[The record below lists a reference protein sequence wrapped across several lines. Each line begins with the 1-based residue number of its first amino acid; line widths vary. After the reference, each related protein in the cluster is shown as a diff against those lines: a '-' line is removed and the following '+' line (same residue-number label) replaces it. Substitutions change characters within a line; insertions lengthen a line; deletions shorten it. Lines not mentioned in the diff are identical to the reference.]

1 MNKISRK
8 GFLKIAAAAAMS
20 GVTAGALSACN
31 SSSSSVAASG
41 ASVYTAGTYTA
52 TAKGMND
59 ITVTMTFSDTA
70 ITEVK
75 VDTANETLDLAVNSA
90 ADFQTMLMEAQS
102 AEIDGVSG
110 ATVTSNA
117 VKEAAA
123 DCIQQAMGLTGG
135 AEDESTSYGDDPRGA
150 ARAAAKADGRVFGY
164 SGPGDWLG
172 EAPAFSSVDSEVDCD
187 VCVVGLGHAGVAAV
201 LGAAE
206 KGAKVVGIESQT
218 EDNFAWYGEDIG
230 AWNSKFAQ
238 DAGIPAWDLGQICDE
253 FVTRSGGRA
262 DPGIV
267 SLYVQHSGET
277 LDHMLDVCKEMGVDE
292 RVYTYDNSEDGWT
305 IIHLNADYDK
315 IAAGK
320 NIYDCLDM
328 TNYPRKPGTRTWPA
342 TIQFMGPYSAEPV
355 DGVAANSVL
364 KYVQQAQLDNATRAK
379 EMDFLSFEIGEIE
392 EAALQKG
399 EDEALEDDY
408 KRLAN
413 GKEILESV
421 LEAHQLC
428 ASDGASEA
436 IGRALRSLASVSEY
450 DSDLKALYNQLMDVD
465 SLLNDFNREIS
476 GYADELDVD
485 EETLKKTEERLDL
498 INHLKTKYGDTIEKI
513 QAYCEEKKQRFAVLE
528 NYEGYLAE
536 RKSRFAACKKQLQKE
551 AENLTV
557 IRKEAAQRFTEQV
570 KQALMDLNFLDVQFE
585 LDFRL
590 LEDYMVSG
598 QDEVCFMIST
608 NPGQPLRPVQD
619 TASGGELS
627 RIMLAVKSVMADQE
641 KVETL
646 IFDEIDSGISGRT
659 AQMVSEKLALIAG
672 NHQVICITHLA
683 QIAAMAD
690 VHFMIE
696 KKVIE
701 NETQT
706 SIRQLDEKESIDEL
720 ARILGG
726 AKITQMV
733 LDSAKEMRQL
743 AKNARGHGFQNEP
756 E

>member
-1 MNKISRK
+1 MLANIHVKN
-8 GFLKIAAAAAMS
+8 M
-20 GVTAGALSACN
+20 AL
-31 SSSSSVAASG
+31 
-41 ASVYTAGTYTA
+41 
-52 TAKGMND
+52 
-59 ITVTMTFSDTA
+59 I
-70 ITEVK
+70 
-75 VDTANETLDLAVNSA
+75 
-90 ADFQTMLMEAQS
+90 
-102 AEIDGVSG
+102 
-110 ATVTSNA
+110 
-117 VKEAAA
+117 KEA
-123 DCIQQAMGLTGG
+123 DISLGKGLNI
-135 AEDESTSYGDDPRGA
+135 
-150 ARAAAKADGRVFGY
+150 
-164 SGPGDWLG
+164 L
-172 EAPAFSSVDSEVDCD
+172 
-187 VCVVGLGHAGVAAV
+187 
-201 LGAAE
+201 
-206 KGAKVVGIESQT
+206 
-218 EDNFAWYGEDIG
+218 
-230 AWNSKFAQ
+230 
-238 DAGIPAWDLGQICDE
+238 
-253 FVTRSGGRA
+253 
-262 DPGIV
+262 
-267 SLYVQHSGET
+267 SGET
-277 LDHMLDVCKEMGVDE
+277 GAGKSILLGSIAVALGLQNFKGFAREDADYALSELVFVIENEEQRQALLELEIPV
-292 RVYTYDNSEDGWT
+292 EDGEV
-305 IIHLNADYDK
+305 IISRRLSKGRTTSKINGETVPVSMVRKAGTLLIDIHGQHENQSLLHIRKHLELLDDF
-315 IAAGK
+315 AGEK
-320 NIYDCLDM
+320 LALAKEKYKARYQEYGELKKELD
-328 TNYPRKPGTRTWPA
+328 
-342 TIQFMGPYSAEPV
+342 
-355 DGVAANSVL
+355 
-364 KYVQQAQLDNATRAK
+364 QAQLDNATRAK

-659 AQMVSEKLALIAG
+659 AQRFTEQVKQALMDLNFLDVQFELDFRLLEDYMVSGQDEVCFMISTNPGQPLRPVQDTASGGELSRIMLAVKSVMADQEKVETLIFDEIDSGISGRTAQMVSEKLALIAG

>member
-1 MNKISRK
+1 MIDFSTPKI
-8 GFLKIAAAAAMS
+8 
-20 GVTAGALSACN
+20 
-31 SSSSSVAASG
+31 
-41 ASVYTAGTYTA
+41 
-52 TAKGMND
+52 
-59 ITVTMTFSDTA
+59 
-70 ITEVK
+70 
-75 VDTANETLDLAVNSA
+75 LD
-90 ADFQTMLMEAQS
+90 
-102 AEIDGVSG
+102 
-110 ATVTSNA
+110 
-117 VKEAAA
+117 
-123 DCIQQAMGLTGG
+123 
-135 AEDESTSYGDDPRGA
+135 
-150 ARAAAKADGRVFGY
+150 
-164 SGPGDWLG
+164 
-172 EAPAFSSVDSEVDCD
+172 
-187 VCVVGLGHAGVAAV
+187 
-201 LGAAE
+201 
-206 KGAKVVGIESQT
+206 
-218 EDNFAWYGEDIG
+218 
-230 AWNSKFAQ
+230 
-238 DAGIPAWDLGQICDE
+238 DL
-253 FVTRSGGRA
+253 
-262 DPGIV
+262 
-267 SLYVQHSGET
+267 L
-277 LDHMLDVCKEMGVDE
+277 
-292 RVYTYDNSEDGWT
+292 
-305 IIHLNADYDK
+305 
-315 IAAGK
+315 
-320 NIYDCLDM
+320 
-328 TNYPRKPGTRTWPA
+328 
-342 TIQFMGPYSAEPV
+342 
-355 DGVAANSVL
+355 
-364 KYVQQAQLDNATRAK
+364 
-379 EMDFLSFEIGEIE
+379 
-392 EAALQKG
+392 
-399 EDEALEDDY
+399 
-408 KRLAN
+408 
-413 GKEILESV
+413 
-421 LEAHQLC
+421 
-428 ASDGASEA
+428 
-436 IGRALRSLASVSEY
+436 
-450 DSDLKALYNQLMDVD
+450 
-465 SLLNDFNREIS
+465 
-476 GYADELDVD
+476 
-485 EETLKKTEERLDL
+485 
-498 INHLKTKYGDTIEKI
+498 
-513 QAYCEEKKQRFAVLE
+513 AYCEEKKQRFAVLE

-590 LEDYMVSG
+590 LEDYMLSG

>member
-1 MNKISRK
+1 MKKEEIMKNVSTTFSKVSVK
-8 GFLKIAAAAAMS
+8 LKKHSPEILVVAGVIGTVASAVMACHATTKLDSVLEKSKKDIDAIHKCAENEELAAEYSKDDAKKDLTIVYVQAGVKVAKLYAPAVALGTLSIASIVASHNILKKRNVALAAA
-20 GVTAGALSACN
+20 
-31 SSSSSVAASG
+31 
-41 ASVYTAGTYTA
+41 Y
-52 TAKGMND
+52 
-59 ITVTMTFSDTA
+59 
-70 ITEVK
+70 
-75 VDTANETLDLAVNSA
+75 
-90 ADFQTMLMEAQS
+90 
-102 AEIDGVSG
+102 
-110 ATVTSNA
+110 ATVDKTF
-117 VKEAAA
+117 KEYRKYIEKDSALERRF
-123 DCIQQAMGLTGG
+123 QPVTVN
-135 AEDESTSYGDDPRGA
+135 EPTVDETIEVLNGIAKYYESYH
-150 ARAAAKADGRVFGY
+150 RVHI
-164 SGPGDWLG
+164 SPEMIRL
-172 EAPAFSSVDSEVDCD
+172 C
-187 VCVVGLGHAGVAAV
+187 AV
-201 LGAAE
+201 LSERYITDRFLPDKA
-206 KGAKVVGIESQT
+206 I
-218 EDNFAWYGEDIG
+218 
-230 AWNSKFAQ
+230 
-238 DAGIPAWDLGQICDE
+238 DL
-253 FVTRSGGRA
+253 
-262 DPGIV
+262 
-267 SLYVQHSGET
+267 
-277 LDHMLDVCKEMGVDE
+277 VDE
-292 RVYTYDNSEDGWT
+292 ACAM
-305 IIHLNADYDK
+305 I
-315 IAAGK
+315 
-320 NIYDCLDM
+320 
-328 TNYPRKPGTRTWPA
+328 RT
-342 TIQFMGPYSAEPV
+342 
-355 DGVAANSVL
+355 
-364 KYVQQAQLDNATRAK
+364 
-379 EMDFLSFEIGEIE
+379 EMDSMPTELDEIRRKIMQHEIE

-672 NHQVICITHLA
+672 NHQVICITHLP

-690 VHFMIE
+690 SHFEIE
-696 KKVIE
+696 KHLQGT
-701 NETQT
+701 ETITQIHVLKEHD
-706 SIRQLDEKESIDEL
+706 SIREL
-720 ARILGG
+720 ARLLGG
-726 AKITQMV
+726 AEITPAV
-733 LDSAKEMRQL
+733 LENAKEMKEL
-743 AKNARGHGFQNEP
+743 AQKQKNTRFK
-756 E
+756 

>member
-1 MNKISRK
+1 MIYKKQYGHPFDTESVVGSFAPAMETIPYLTREPDGFSYAMDPQDILYGLGENIRGINKRGWVYESKCSDDPNHTENKSSLYGAYNFMIVSGKATFGFFIDYPGKVTFDCGYTDLDTLRVTVVEENYDLYIIEGESPTDIVHQFRQLVGRSYIPPKWAFGATQSRWSYMNEDEVRE
-8 GFLKIAAAAAMS
+8 
-20 GVTAGALSACN
+20 V
-31 SSSSSVAASG
+31 VANYRTNNMPLDA
-41 ASVYTAGTYTA
+41 VVL
-52 TAKGMND
+52 D
-59 ITVTMTFSDTA
+59 IDYMERYKDFTVDEQRFPHF
-70 ITEVK
+70 
-75 VDTANETLDLAVNSA
+75 
-90 ADFQTMLMEAQS
+90 ADFAAEMKAQGIRLVPIIDAGVKIEDGYDVYEEGVKNGYFCTNQDGTPFVAGVWPGRVHFPDMLNPE
-102 AEIDGVSG
+102 
-110 ATVTSNA
+110 
-117 VKEAAA
+117 
-123 DCIQQAMGLTGG
+123 
-135 AEDESTSYGDDPRGA
+135 
-150 ARAAAKADGRVFGY
+150 ARAWFGSKY
-164 SGPGDWLG
+164 KIL
-172 EAPAFSSVDSEVDCD
+172 
-187 VCVVGLGHAGVAAV
+187 LNQ
-201 LGAAE
+201 
-206 KGAKVVGIESQT
+206 GIEG
-218 EDNFAWYGEDIG
+218 F
-230 AWNSKFAQ
+230 WN
-238 DAGIPAWDLGQICDE
+238 DMNEPAI
-253 FVTRSGGRA
+253 F
-262 DPGIV
+262 
-267 SLYVQHSGET
+267 
-277 LDHMLDVCKEMGVDE
+277 
-292 RVYTYDNSEDGWT
+292 
-305 IIHLNADYDK
+305 
-315 IAAGK
+315 
-320 NIYDCLDM
+320 
-328 TNYPRKPGTRTWPA
+328 
-342 TIQFMGPYSAEPV
+342 YS
-355 DGVAANSVL
+355 
-364 KYVQQAQLDNATRAK
+364 
-379 EMDFLSFEIGEIE
+379 
-392 EAALQKG
+392 
-399 EDEALEDDY
+399 
-408 KRLAN
+408 
-413 GKEILESV
+413 
-421 LEAHQLC
+421 
-428 ASDGASEA
+428 
-436 IGRALRSLASVSEY
+436 
-450 DSDLKALYNQLMDVD
+450 
-465 SLLNDFNREIS
+465 
-476 GYADELDVD
+476 

>member
-1 MNKISRK
+1 MLANIHVKN
-8 GFLKIAAAAAMS
+8 M
-20 GVTAGALSACN
+20 AL
-31 SSSSSVAASG
+31 
-41 ASVYTAGTYTA
+41 
-52 TAKGMND
+52 
-59 ITVTMTFSDTA
+59 I
-70 ITEVK
+70 
-75 VDTANETLDLAVNSA
+75 
-90 ADFQTMLMEAQS
+90 
-102 AEIDGVSG
+102 
-110 ATVTSNA
+110 
-117 VKEAAA
+117 KEA
-123 DCIQQAMGLTGG
+123 DISLGKGLNI
-135 AEDESTSYGDDPRGA
+135 
-150 ARAAAKADGRVFGY
+150 
-164 SGPGDWLG
+164 L
-172 EAPAFSSVDSEVDCD
+172 
-187 VCVVGLGHAGVAAV
+187 
-201 LGAAE
+201 
-206 KGAKVVGIESQT
+206 
-218 EDNFAWYGEDIG
+218 
-230 AWNSKFAQ
+230 
-238 DAGIPAWDLGQICDE
+238 
-253 FVTRSGGRA
+253 
-262 DPGIV
+262 
-267 SLYVQHSGET
+267 SGET
-277 LDHMLDVCKEMGVDE
+277 GAGKSILLGSIAVALGLQNFKGFAREDADYALSELVFVIENEEQRQALLELEIPV
-292 RVYTYDNSEDGWT
+292 EDGEV
-305 IIHLNADYDK
+305 IISRRLSKGRTTSKINGETVPVSMVRKAGTLLIDIHGQHENQSLLHIRKHLELLDDFAGEKLALAKEKYNARYQEYGELK
-315 IAAGK
+315 K
-320 NIYDCLDM
+320 ELD
-328 TNYPRKPGTRTWPA
+328 
-342 TIQFMGPYSAEPV
+342 
-355 DGVAANSVL
+355 
-364 KYVQQAQLDNATRAK
+364 QAQLDNATRAK
-379 EMDFLSFEIGEIE
+379 EM

-399 EDEALEDDY
+399 EDEALEDDD

-450 DSDLKALYNQLMDVD
+450 DSDLKALYDQLMDVD

>member
-1 MNKISRK
+1 MLANIHVKN
-8 GFLKIAAAAAMS
+8 M
-20 GVTAGALSACN
+20 AL
-31 SSSSSVAASG
+31 
-41 ASVYTAGTYTA
+41 
-52 TAKGMND
+52 
-59 ITVTMTFSDTA
+59 I
-70 ITEVK
+70 
-75 VDTANETLDLAVNSA
+75 
-90 ADFQTMLMEAQS
+90 
-102 AEIDGVSG
+102 
-110 ATVTSNA
+110 
-117 VKEAAA
+117 KEA
-123 DCIQQAMGLTGG
+123 DISLGKGLNI
-135 AEDESTSYGDDPRGA
+135 
-150 ARAAAKADGRVFGY
+150 
-164 SGPGDWLG
+164 L
-172 EAPAFSSVDSEVDCD
+172 
-187 VCVVGLGHAGVAAV
+187 
-201 LGAAE
+201 
-206 KGAKVVGIESQT
+206 
-218 EDNFAWYGEDIG
+218 
-230 AWNSKFAQ
+230 
-238 DAGIPAWDLGQICDE
+238 
-253 FVTRSGGRA
+253 
-262 DPGIV
+262 
-267 SLYVQHSGET
+267 SGET
-277 LDHMLDVCKEMGVDE
+277 GAGKSILLGSIAVALGLQNFKGFAREDADYALSELVFVIENEEQRQALLELEIPV
-292 RVYTYDNSEDGWT
+292 EDGEV
-305 IIHLNADYDK
+305 IISRRLSKGRTTSKINGETVPVSMVRKAGTLLIDIHGQHENQSLLHIRKHLELLDDF
-315 IAAGK
+315 AGEK
-320 NIYDCLDM
+320 L
-328 TNYPRKPGTRTWPA
+328 TLAKENYKTCYQEYG
-342 TIQFMGPYSAEPV
+342 E
-355 DGVAANSVL
+355 L
-364 KYVQQAQLDNATRAK
+364 KKELQQAQLDNATRAK

-421 LEAHQLC
+421 LKAHQLC

-450 DSDLKALYNQLMDVD
+450 DSDLKALYDQLMDVD

-743 AKNARGHGFQNEP
+743 AKNTRGHGFQNEP